1 MFTLDLWVTLATMEY
16 NLHSLGFS
24 VLEIQLSC
32 YDVMHI
38 VA

>member
-1 MFTLDLWVTLATMEY
+1 MFTVDLCYTLATMEY
-16 NLHSLGFS
+16 NLHGLGLS

-38 VA
+38 VT